1 MPSLTF
7 QPQADRY
14 YANGYWRDHDL
25 WTDLSCQADAVPDK
39 PALVID
45 DRVFSFDQ
53 LRRAATGLSARL
65 SEAGVAAGDVVI
77 LVGMHSIEAAVAVLA
92 CVHRGVIAAPLPPM
106 FNATQI
112 SALIVHTGATAL
124 LGFGDERQ
132 LSKCRQ
138 VADQVPVFLAVE
150 PELIDALAAEHP
162 HDNHVPRSPDEL
174 SMILHSSGT
183 TSSPKGVGHSD
194 NTLRYG
200 TEALCKRWEL
210 TGEDRYL
217 INCEFGFVG
226 GLVFGYL
233 PPLLNGGTGVLLDR
247 WDADKALRLI
257 AEHRC
262 SYVLLMPPHCTDLLE
277 MMPRDD
283 LDLACIRVL
292 GAPALTRERRQQMR
306 AAFGVPP
313 LGDYGLSEVPGHVAH
328 SLHEPDEK
336 LLGTE
341 GRPYD
346 GTEVTIVDDDEQP
359 VPPDTVGAVVVNGP
373 SRFLGFFDNDALTR
387 ESLTA
392 SGGYRTGDIG
402 YLDRDG
408 YFRFVARSK
417 DIIRR
422 GAVTIVPSE
431 VTPVILRLPSV
442 REVEIV
448 PLPDERLGER
458 ACAAI
463 ILVDGATPPTLE
475 EMQAF
480 LDQHGVAKYTW
491 PESLEVFDEFPRTP
505 ASLRVIK
512 TAVVKQILE
521 RSARVPRSACRQP
534 NSRPVIGSA

>member
-1 MPSLTF
+1 MPTLTF
-7 QPQADRY
+7 QPQADFY

-25 WTDLSCQADAVPDK
+25 WTDLSRRAREVPDK

-53 LRRAATGLSARL
+53 LRRTAIGLSARL
-65 SEAGVAAGDVVI
+65 SEAGVSPGDVVV
-77 LVGMHSIEAAVAVLA
+77 LVGLHSIEAAVAVLA

-112 SALIVHTGATAL
+112 SALIAQTNATAL

-132 LSKCRQ
+132 LTKCRQ

-150 PELIDALAAEHP
+150 PDLIDALAAENP
-162 HDNHVPRSPDEL
+162 LDDHVARSPNEL
-174 SMILHSSGT
+174 SMVLHSSGT

-210 TGEDRYL
+210 SGEDTYL

-226 GLVFGYL
+226 GLVFGYF
-233 PPLLNGGTGVLLDR
+233 PPLLKGGTGVLLDR

-257 AEHRC
+257 AKHRC

-292 GAPALTRERRQQMR
+292 AAPALTRERRQKMR
-306 AAFGVPP
+306 ASFGVPP
-313 LGDYGLSEVPGHVAH
+313 LGDYGLSEVPGHAAH
-328 SLHEPDEK
+328 SLHETDEK
-336 LLGTE
+336 ILGTE

-346 GTEVTIVDDDEQP
+346 GTEITIVDGDERP
-359 VPPDTVGAVVVNGP
+359 VPPNTVGAVLVNGP
-373 SRFLGFFDNDALTR
+373 SRFLGFLGNDALTR
-387 ESLTA
+387 ESLTD
-392 SGGYRTGDIG
+392 SGDYRTGDMG
-402 YLDRDG
+402 YLDEDG
-408 YFRFVARSK
+408 YFRFVARAK

-431 VTPVILRLPSV
+431 VTPVILDHPSV

-463 ILVDGATPPTLE
+463 IPVEGATPPTLDE
-475 EMQAF
+475 LREF

-512 TAVVKQILE
+512 ATVVKQILE
-521 RSARVPRSACRQP
+521 RSQQRGRAVD
-534 NSRPVIGSA
+534 PV